1 MTRNYAKLHFVQN
14 LTTKLAIHKI
24 VQDEI
29 QSYALNTLHRGQQH
43 KHFIKNKQINNISLT
58 DRNVT
63 ALHRLHL
70 LLFCPQRNEAP
81 RTSMAVDLSNLKF
94 PGHFSFYITILL
106 MDIFSKNKPETTI

>member
-43 KHFIKNKQINNISLT
+43 KHFIKNKQINNISHRQKCYCSSSAASPTVLP
-58 DRNVT
+58 T
-63 ALHRLHL
+63 A
-70 LLFCPQRNEAP
+70 E
-81 RTSMAVDLSNLKF
+81 
-94 PGHFSFYITILL
+94 
-106 MDIFSKNKPETTI
+106 